1 MPKPAE
7 STRTDPFAQVT
18 PLLSN
23 SQKALLSAAR
33 LQAQAYKAM
42 MRYQIEVLSFLK
54 HRYEEDMRLADD
66 IASAQDL
73 SNAFE
78 ICTDFWQQAIT
89 EYSDEAGKMANLG
102 SRLASDTARQ
112 VRKEAEMTMEER
124 MAARTAA

>member
-7 STRTDPFAQVT
+7 NIRTDPFAQVT
-18 PLLSN
+18 PFLSN
-23 SQKALLSAAR
+23 SQKALFSATR

-42 MRYQIEVLSFLK
+42 MRYQIEILSFVK
-54 HRYEEDMRLADD
+54 HRYEEDMRLADE
-66 IASAQDL
+66 IATAQDL

-78 ICTDFWQQAIT
+78 ICADFWQQAVT
-89 EYSDEAGKMANLG
+89 EYSDECGKMANLG

-124 MAARTAA
+124 MAARSAA